1 METNNMENLII
12 HSVNS
17 YVSNLLCLQSA
28 HKLSQDIH
36 AVLLSDIMQET
47 FRGYLQTHA
56 RKYPTESLLIQEL
69 LRTDHEAL
77 DAFQAAYE
85 DLKNDLAG
93 NYTNPTPAQLQ
104 EINDEIQSFSKKRKQ
119 YDRWV
124 SLGAN
129 KKLNAA

>member
-1 METNNMENLII
+1 MENLII

-36 AVLLSDIMQET
+36 AVLISDIMQET

-56 RKYPTESLLIQEL
+56 RKYPTESLIIDQL
-69 LRTDHEAL
+69 LNKDHEAL
-77 DAFQAAYE
+77 EAFQAAYE

-104 EINDEIQSFSKKRKQ
+104 EINDKIQHFSKKWKQ
-119 YDRWV
+119 YDRRV

-129 KKLNAA
+129 DKLYAA